1 MTMHSAPI
9 SRKAH
14 LLARLWRDTRG
25 ATLTEFAFVGPVFIL
40 MLMGL
45 FDMTHSIYTTSLV
58 NGAIQSAA
66 RNMTI
71 EGASLREAEIDARVR
86 TQVRSVVPNN
96 ATITLEK
103 LAHLD
108 FSDVGKPEEY
118 TDMNSNGTCDNN
130 EPYIESNGTAG
141 WQANRGATGI
151 GGARD
156 VVLYKVKVSYP
167 RLFPIHGFVG
177 MSDTVRI
184 EGATVLRNQPFDE
197 QNRNTT
203 PGLKCT

>member
-1 MTMHSAPI
+1 MTMHNAPI
-9 SRKAH
+9 TRKGH
-14 LLARLWRDTRG
+14 LLARVSRDASG
-25 ATLTEFAFVGPVFIL
+25 ATLTEFAFVAPVFIV

-71 EGASLREAEIDARVR
+71 EGASLREAQIDERVR
-86 TQVRSVVPNN
+86 AQVAAVVPNN
-96 ATITLEK
+96 ATITLQK
-103 LAHLD
+103 LSYAD

-118 TDMNSNGTCDNN
+118 TDMNANGTCDNN
-130 EPYIESNGTAG
+130 EPYVESNGTAG
-141 WQANRGATGI
+141 WQANRGSSGI

-156 VVLYKVKVSYP
+156 VVLYKVSVSYP
-167 RLFPIHGFVG
+167 RLFPIHGFTG
-177 MSDTVRI
+177 MSNTVKI